1 MQYRRR
7 HRLLFE
13 ALIDQSDNLVDDGV
27 VIALVLLCARKPCL
41 GSELFPMT
49 CHHLDK
55 IVFVADLHGQIHFD
69 YWTRAFCPALIAI
82 ISSAL
87 SVAM

>member
-41 GSELFPMT
+41 GSELFPNDVPSPRQN
-49 CHHLDK
+49 C
-55 IVFVADLHGQIHFD
+55 ICC
-69 YWTRAFCPALIAI
+69 R
-82 ISSAL
+82 SSWPN
-87 SVAM
+87 SF